1 MPSYFGMANDT
12 HPTNANE
19 TKVLP
24 DQNSVTTKLLYP
36 TGLKIGMTL
45 AYAVIFVFA
54 LLGNSFG
61 LFVVLKKS
69 SPIGRITSLF
79 IANMAAADL
88 LLTCTVMPYQ
98 VAYFYRGGTWFGGA
112 FGTATCKL
120 FSYVVTVSIAATV
133 LTMLVI
139 SIDRF
144 HAIFYPLKGRLFR
157 KPKILSTI
165 VWLLSLVLMIPY
177 PLYSVV
183 ELNTGQNA
191 YKCSQ
196 LSSKTDQDVIKIFH
210 VCLFTTLY
218 ALPLFFL
225 VLLHLLICRKLWLR
239 KIPGNVSR
247 DSRTA
252 ADRSKRKIARLLII
266 IVVLFALCWFP
277 TYVNHYFWF
286 IRQESKLPIGFEFFF
301 LWLAHANS
309 AINPCLYI
317 MFNDHLRSTLIS
329 TLKSCFCRSC
339 PCFKQ
344 AYRPIVRLYQAKKT
358 TVV

>member
-1 MPSYFGMANDT
+1 
-12 HPTNANE
+12 
-19 TKVLP
+19 
-24 DQNSVTTKLLYP
+24 
-36 TGLKIGMTL
+36 MTL

-69 SPIGRITSLF
+69 SPVGRITSLF

-144 HAIFYPLKGRLFR
+144 HAIFYPLKRRLFR

-165 VWLLSLVLMIPY
+165 VWLLSLILMIPY

-196 LSSKTDQDVIKIFH
+196 LSSKTDQDVIRSSMFVFLLPFMHYLFSFWFCFIFWSAESCGFAKSQETCR
-210 VCLFTTLY
+210 VT
-218 ALPLFFL
+218 
-225 VLLHLLICRKLWLR
+225 VELLLTDL
-239 KIPGNVSR
+239 N
-247 DSRTA
+247 
-252 ADRSKRKIARLLII
+252 ARLRG
-266 IVVLFALCWFP
+266 CW
-277 TYVNHYFWF
+277 
-286 IRQESKLPIGFEFFF
+286 S
-301 LWLAHANS
+301 
-309 AINPCLYI
+309 
-317 MFNDHLRSTLIS
+317 
-329 TLKSCFCRSC
+329 
-339 PCFKQ
+339 
-344 AYRPIVRLYQAKKT
+344 
-358 TVV
+358 